1 MSPCLR
7 GLCSFVLLSST
18 LAVPGLAQTSSQEP
32 IVGTWINADPQTNE
46 YTRVVVRAEQGKL
59 IAHVFGACE
68 PIDCDSSE
76 TLELKD
82 GIQSAHSQLES
93 FTTWMQFI
101 PQPDGRLMLASRTES
116 DRYKPTSPIK
126 TSVEFFN
133 RQTRHMDSPEEEAA
147 RTLAALTSETY
158 RNLKSA
164 KFVSAVRTTTTSAT
178 AEWRT
183 SRTVTVLY
191 SAPNHMRIDTLGDTE
206 ESSRID
212 DGKTEWLVFPK
223 SNEYR
228 SNPQS
233 VGLSDRLRY
242 TNLDQLRGTPHITG
256 HPLLDGVQCT
266 ILHLDRERGAQQDL
280 WVDDTSHMIIKD
292 VLNIPAGEP
301 GRNSRVD
308 EQRFTIAL
316 ANPVLDSGTFSY
328 DPSTTG
334 ARNRV
339 ELEQQAP
346 ISMVGALAPDFT
358 LRDLDNRQ
366 VRLADLRGSVVVL
379 DFWATW
385 CGYCIEA
392 LPTMELLH
400 RGEASKGVRVLA
412 IDAEEPEL
420 ARSYLSKAGY
430 SLPSLVDS
438 HDAVSTSYHVSSLPC
453 TVVIDRKGYVAY
465 YGEAQQLKLKEV
477 LQKLDAW

>member
-1 MSPCLR
+1 
-7 GLCSFVLLSST
+7 
-18 LAVPGLAQTSSQEP
+18 
-32 IVGTWINADPQTNE
+32 
-46 YTRVVVRAEQGKL
+46 
-59 IAHVFGACE
+59 
-68 PIDCDSSE
+68 
-76 TLELKD
+76 
-82 GIQSAHSQLES
+82 
-93 FTTWMQFI
+93 
-101 PQPDGRLMLASRTES
+101 
-116 DRYKPTSPIK
+116 
-126 TSVEFFN
+126 
-133 RQTRHMDSPEEEAA
+133 
-147 RTLAALTSETY
+147 
-158 RNLKSA
+158 
-164 KFVSAVRTTTTSAT
+164 
-178 AEWRT
+178 
-183 SRTVTVLY
+183 
-191 SAPNHMRIDTLGDTE
+191 
-206 ESSRID
+206 
-212 DGKTEWLVFPK
+212 
-223 SNEYR
+223 
-228 SNPQS
+228 
-233 VGLSDRLRY
+233 
-242 TNLDQLRGTPHITG
+242 
-256 HPLLDGVQCT
+256 
-266 ILHLDRERGAQQDL
+266 
-280 WVDDTSHMIIKD
+280 MIIKD

-328 DPSTTG
+328 DPPRTG

-358 LRDLDNRQ
+358 VRDLDNRQ

-392 LPTMELLH
+392 FPTMELLH